1 MRSVSRISE
10 YRYFRFTG
18 FYFGKACFGYADG
31 V

>member
-1 MRSVSRISE
+1 MRSVSRASE
-10 YRYFRFTG
+10 TYYFSFTG